1 MSEAQ
6 QKIEHGNDEPEKLD
20 DASTIETET
29 DAPERPQETNQTSA
43 NNKGKGMA
51 GFIAFV
57 ALIIAI
63 GAFAAGYQVWT
74 QIGTQQASLDQ
85 RLADTE
91 KSIASIESGSESSR
105 SIAETVQGSNQLMQ
119 TRMDSIESKLGS
131 LDEKVTSS
139 INSFDEQLRGDIN
152 SFDEKLSGSIAK
164 LEESDD
170 AIGESIGKLNEA
182 LRANT
187 NDDMLVAEAR
197 YLITLANHQAQLSQ
211 NPAAAAAALNA
222 ANQRLSD
229 AADPSLLAARQILT
243 DNIIALRN
251 VASLDIS
258 SIALTL
264 SQLEKNVD
272 GLPLKTETPTDTTPA
287 TEDTPE
293 EASFADKVWGDIK
306 GLVSIRR
313 NSDTTSVALLPPGQ
327 RFFLVQNLRL
337 KLEAARLAL
346 LQRDT
351 PVFHDSLK
359 TVEQWLDAYFDTSA
373 TSSANLLSTIKPYQ
387 SLELAPTMPD
397 ISKSLKALDEWSNKQ
412 QDATISY
419 QSNAEEVS
427 AS

>member
-20 DASTIETET
+20 DAPALESET
-29 DAPERPQETNQTSA
+29 DAPDRQQETHETSPDK
-43 NNKGKGMA
+43 KGKGIA

-74 QIGTQQASLDQ
+74 QIGAQQASLDQ

-91 KSIASIESGSESSR
+91 KSIVSIESGSKSSR

-119 TRMDSIESKLGS
+119 TRMDSIEGKLGS
-131 LDEKVTSS
+131 LDEKVTNS
-139 INSFDEQLRGDIN
+139 INSFDEQLRGSIN
-152 SFDEKLSGSIAK
+152 SFDEKLSGSITK
-164 LEESDD
+164 LEESDG

-182 LRANT
+182 LRAST
-187 NDDMLVAEAR
+187 DDDMLVAEAR
-197 YLITLANHQAQLSQ
+197 YLITLANHQAQLNQ
-211 NPAAAAAALNA
+211 NPAAAAAALSA

-243 DNIIALRN
+243 DDIIALRN
-251 VASLDIS
+251 VAALDIS
-258 SIALTL
+258 GIALSL
-264 SQLEKNVD
+264 SQLEKSID
-272 GLPLKTETPTDTTPA
+272 GLPLKTETPTDTAPA
-287 TEDTPE
+287 AE
-293 EASFADKVWGDIK
+293 ETSKEAGFVDKVWGDIK

-351 PVFHDSLK
+351 AVFHDSLK
-359 TVEQWLDAYFDTSA
+359 TVEQWLEAYFDTSA
-373 TSSANLLSTIKPYQ
+373 TSSANLLSTIGPYQ
-387 SLELAPTMPD
+387 SLELVPAMPD
-397 ISKSLKALDEWSNKQ
+397 ISKSLQSLDEWSDKNQ
-412 QDATISY
+412 NATISH
-419 QSNAEEVS
+419 QPSAEEVS